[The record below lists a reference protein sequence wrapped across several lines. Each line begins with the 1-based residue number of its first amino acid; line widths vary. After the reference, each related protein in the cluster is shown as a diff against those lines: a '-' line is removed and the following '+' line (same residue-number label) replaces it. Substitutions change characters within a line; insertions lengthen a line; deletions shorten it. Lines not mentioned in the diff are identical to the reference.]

1 MDPQLEESLSPEKIA
16 VKNEDSRESSHIETQ
31 DEKLQ
36 NITDVQEETQKEKQQ
51 SDYSFGS
58 LRLSLPANTS
68 SETLQEVS
76 KGISEF
82 TDISFQFSLGE
93 TTLNCQ
99 SQKNSITS
107 NPCEE
112 TLIKTIGCESKSSE
126 NSLRFSL
133 GIEDNTLLR
142 TRDSFP
148 DESHINE
155 NNSEEEKIISEI
167 KEGEENGGK
176 CHQLPQEM
184 LTTLSTMPDED
195 LKISDNP
202 VEMQGNEMAVTITEE
217 MSASLNPN
225 QLKIKNVESGETSR
239 QLAQGVESDT
249 LNAEVKNDL
258 NNSSNETQTN
268 EAANGFDCAEI
279 GFQALIEK
287 DRANHCAK
295 EEFNL
300 VSENGLV
307 ESTIDNNLQ
316 LSEVVGLDQS
326 RANLATSETKPED
339 VLEPQPSDILDLDQS
354 MGDLTIGETKAED
367 ILEPQ
372 QIEVFD
378 LDQSMVDLTIGETKS
393 DGVVLEP
400 QRIEVFDLDQSM
412 GDLTIGET
420 KTEDVLE
427 PQRLEVLELEQS
439 MGTIGETKSE
449 VVLEGDS
456 TGRSPLK
463 NDLIVTEQEVQT
475 SNANSELPVDSLEH
489 SKSTSDFMKEVKIQE
504 LNESLHNSV
513 TAENK
518 DELPKDASNLTGV
531 SVDDSLHLS
540 LLEANTS
547 SKSIHLLEDNDI
559 QLHEPLCKKLK
570 LDDLET
576 FEDVDNL
583 ESEYNQE
590 SMDCSMRVYCEET
603 DEKVDMNESPK
614 LKIEESNE
622 KLVEPP
628 AEEKLNK
635 SGKLSVDGSS
645 DSSFRQNNHEKCALL
660 PQNINEQHTLIKS
673 DTNGSNVYSPTQKSK
688 FNDSNSQDLYQNK
701 ENLPPRETEAITN
714 KELMDES
721 LHHSILELSKN
732 EHKNI
737 EHSTEIIKSENA
749 DISLNLS
756 ILEKSTNKSFNHEVL
771 ESIMNKSM
779 INQQS
784 TEKDYKI
791 LEESSLCYSVLE
803 DIKNESMKV
812 GQSPEKTLEPEYSVE
827 TPLKAGKAETSMDG
841 FIKDKHL
848 AENKSELLEDSS
860 FHYSL
865 LESDKGF
872 VDTKK
877 AGELNVLP
885 KALEEIDRSVL
896 ETSLAESM
904 KVQQLAEKSEL
915 LDDSSLH
922 YSLLERNKDV
932 SMDAKK
938 ADELYVSQNI
948 LEETSF
954 NSPVLEINESM
965 KVEQLEEK
973 SEQLDE
979 SSLHHSASETNN
991 EDFEETEMV
1000 AELNTLQ
1007 QEMSFNYPALEI
1019 NESMKVQDLS
1029 KEKLEIFEPS
1039 IIGNEDTLENPLL
1052 ERTNVASLDVQ
1063 QLAESNSKPLED
1075 ISLPNSIEEKAN
1087 NGHMEVQQLTEKK
1100 SEHFPF
1106 EESSL
1111 HYSTLESAASSTK
1124 ENSKLLDGS
1133 SLHCSVL
1140 ERTKNESVNIEPVT
1154 DSEKIILDFSIVDR
1168 TKKEPVE
1175 VHHLT
1180 TKNIE
1185 LLFDESTLTE
1195 VEKLIEFQEQGVKDE
1210 MSLDLSVI
1218 DKTKSEP
1225 MDIQQTTEIN
1235 SEVFNESSLHYSV
1248 LENMKNKPTNI
1259 DSQDQNLEET
1269 PLDLSTMDKAKIE
1282 NMENIKSDRQ
1292 LLDESSLHYSMIEQS
1307 GEKKIEKKLLD
1318 ESLHCSVFERSQ
1330 NETNAELLT
1339 ESVPEKIE
1347 DTTLDFSIISM
1358 TKNEAIMYDYQPSST
1373 KKSIHSTLDESS
1385 LHYTVLER
1393 TKNESITELLA
1404 ELNEGQNIEETTL
1417 DLSVVDRTKH
1427 EPTDIQQTEKKS
1439 ETLDDSLHYSVLES
1453 TKNES
1458 MIIDHSN
1465 EFEKLNQSFE
1475 LNLEKSGV
1483 KKKKKVTSTPV
1494 KDYKLHKSKEEQNNQ
1509 LKSRNVLGINIT
1521 EMEPLFEVSNES
1533 NSANP
1538 AERCTTDSKPLTP
1551 SSEKSTCVM
1560 ETPAAKLKDKLKK
1573 TEELKKHLEQELL
1586 ELAEFTTYEL
1596 QCMKSEKMVMSEI
1609 EILQLKMNTLNDNYE
1624 RVVNENNKIKKECQY
1639 YKNKYTDEEV
1649 KRELNENRWIKREAE
1664 LKKSLD
1670 EAWNS
1675 LSIMKTAN
1683 SSEMKNRDDEVVNTN
1698 RTIHSLESEN
1708 EALRKM
1714 NKSFEEQIMKKD
1726 VDLKQLSDSLF
1737 SSNNLV
1743 SSKDLEIEKLRQ
1755 EISYYT
1761 QQKQELIT
1769 KDVTIKELSDSTL
1782 SLKLL
1787 VDAKEQEIDSLK
1799 KEILEVKEKATI
1811 SYDDIETLKE
1821 NFQIQLKNKDD
1832 ILTEINNSLSSANN
1846 EIQKLRND
1854 IDCLNSDYTEQLKQ
1868 KEAVFRELSTNKN
1881 FEIELLKKEI
1891 DAYNVHKVDN
1901 SQDLDRK
1908 DNVIKQ
1914 LTDSVTDLTEKL
1926 DCKNLEIQELL
1937 NNLDCHKEL
1946 IVIAEKDLSTLK
1958 KDYELR
1964 LDENSATIKE
1974 MSEILKQKD
1983 ADLEETVNTNRLEI
1997 QELQTSLE
2005 HHKEMLLNQEKEL
2018 STLKEDYELRLDE
2031 NNVALK
2037 EMTEI
2042 LKQKNTDIEETVN
2055 TKNLEIQELQTS
2067 LEHHR
2072 EMLLNQEKELST
2084 LKEDYELR
2092 LDENNVALKE
2102 MSEIL
2107 KQKDADFEE
2116 TVNTKNLEIQKL
2128 QTSLEHYKEM
2138 LLNQEKELS
2147 TLKEDSELR
2156 LDEKN
2161 LSLNEI
2167 TETLKQKD
2175 IEIEELQKVI
2185 SNYNSLDEMYKE
2197 QLNKKDVVC
2206 KDMTESISSLTSEIE
2221 NKELKIEELSNEILK
2236 LNEIYN
2242 AKVAEEL
2249 NNKHESLKVLSDSK
2263 KLLEEKNLD
2272 IEYLQQQVSAF
2283 KEQLLLS
2290 EKNNAELQDNFIGQL
2305 NKKDELLND
2314 LSESVA
2320 SAEKL
2325 VENKTMEIIELQKEI
2340 SVLKEDHLNRL
2351 NEKEKDL
2358 NNMKS
2363 LISSL
2368 SNQVENKGLEIEDLK
2383 EMITVLKEQLAQND
2397 KNLETLKLKFAQ
2409 MSESKDNTIEEL
2421 LSKLDSQNCL
2431 KCSTFRHPNIPN
2443 ISPQKNNWNN
2453 LTLCLSVSE
2462 SPLNSNFQS
2471 VGNKTLRCGLL
2482 EESMQMPN
2490 PVHDST
2496 ALDPFKS
2503 VVMNNSFSE
2512 STNKDN
2518 GTDSND
2524 SNYSTPLASRMND
2537 EEYGMSSV
2545 VDTNPIKKALFYQLT
2560 DDTNLI
2566 QYIKKIQLVLQQIEK
2581 NGPNVNQSSADMH
2594 EFVKDICDTYLIDE
2608 VNSYKEQLETS
2619 LAKLEQLMEL
2629 ESNCQKMYLTFNEN
2643 GFEIDS
2649 KSIADT
2655 VKNLINENHS
2665 LKQHLEIEKNLQ
2677 NQYVEISKK
2686 CTEVEQE
2693 LATFKEREA
2702 RLLADKASLDHCI
2715 RLISKLKDIVCP
2727 DSMQSN
2733 IFEANEALDHFE
2745 TVITDIA
2752 EIKQAL
2758 KENSVENLSS
2768 LMKEHNEKYAELK
2781 GSFSQ
2786 LEERYQNSQAQ
2797 VNQLKTVVESL
2808 KEIKKISKQV
2818 SMSTTD
2824 LKDWTVQKL
2833 EESNI
2838 ALASFKDLLKNKMD
2852 IQNEY
2857 NMTVSS
2863 YESLKKSLE
2872 ALESE
2877 LTVTK
2882 MENNMIK
2889 STLKEIVHNEE
2900 SIDVQLNLIKCNID
2914 EHNFGMKAALSI
2926 LNHDIP
2932 NMKPSAAWDFI
2943 TNKIQ
2948 SLQEQLLTKFSS
2960 DDLYNR
2966 VKQLENDLKD
2976 AESFKRNFANEL
2988 HGLQQ
2993 DSTSVFD
3000 LMKLPLM
3007 ELHRKMLM
3015 TIMEKE
3021 QHLIDDI
3028 KRQYEETISLGSEK
3042 INQLEEEEKRRSA
3055 WLNELEKD
3063 NDKLNS
3069 ECTKIKDENANLKVQ
3084 IQNKIETIQKMQKD
3098 HQEEIN
3104 KINNRYLFDETI
3116 EVNREKNPNCF
3127 CQQSP
3132 ALQERFNDLTFK
3144 IEEKTIA
3151 CEKYKKLAKELE
3163 NKITA
3168 MTEELTTK
3176 DSEIKSFNH
3185 RIELANE
3192 TCNKLNIQY
3201 QEVVDENKAA
3211 VIEITDLKNKLKNQ
3225 IEKYSVLE
3233 GIKKDLVEKDNTITD
3248 LLEKVSSLEKKLE
3261 SEKQDLIAEIESMKS
3276 QVNKSSE
3283 NNCSEQVKVLE
3294 KTIYD
3299 LDSRLVK
3306 QNKML
3311 EESESAYTNLESKYK
3326 HDTSL
3331 LHKFI
3336 EDLEVKHNKVE
3347 GLLSDIKTQ
3356 LERKETEIHDIFVKI
3371 KMLVDCNSIDE
3382 AISKIKTKFSL
3393 CKELSDQLEE
3403 EKETN
3408 KQLYH
3413 ENEILNS
3420 NNKHIKKQ
3428 LNEKVNELDHK
3439 NKKCLEDNNSLFEK
3453 VTLLESK
3460 NHSLE
3465 QKTAEK
3471 TSEYENVR
3479 QKLEKIIKLV
3489 EVNTF
3494 EEALT
3499 SIQTKISFCNDLKE
3513 KLADEKEANKQMDNE
3528 NEILY
3533 TDIKHLEKE
3542 LRDKMIE
3549 LEGNNAKFLESN
3561 KEMLEKLKELE
3572 NKNHSLELKITEK
3585 TAEYETIRKKLDNT
3599 CENVIRIVDGN
3610 TFEEALVNIKT
3621 KIILCN
3627 ELKEQLEEEK
3637 ERSKQLDNENEI
3649 LYTDIKHLEKNL
3661 KEKLIELHEVEQKLN
3676 VNTVHTEKINEL
3688 NRKIKE
3694 YEEKVVSLEN
3704 IVAAKKLRIESIEM
3718 KFQAEANE
3726 QLNLRKEIR
3735 ILEGKLKR
3743 NEEKLKAFGR
3753 EQEKLNSD
3761 HKFLEEENIK
3771 YEQRISKAVA
3781 DYKAITLEL
3790 KEERDKF
3797 EKENERRKHLEDELN
3812 KYKTGFANE
3821 RKACQNTIEKLEEE
3835 KKTLH
3840 NKLGELE
3847 SNEKKRPLKEL
3858 QQNDNLSEELKKEI
3872 QKIKTD
3878 LMIKTT
3884 HSTSLE
3890 AEVEKIK
3897 ASLHQK
3903 NSLIQS
3909 YKTRISEYMSKNK
3922 ILQSKVEEFEKRP
3935 PTPVMPDSYKSL
3947 SELESRVKEREKQIE
3962 KLEGE
3967 RTILKKLASR
3977 RLAKATEYEAI
3988 LKKLGYTPGQQEA
4001 SMSNSLPGCHSS
4013 SSSISSRH
4021 FYVNF
4026 DDLLKPRNK

>member
-1124 ENSKLLDGS
+1124 ENSQKLLDGS

-1483 KKKKKVTSTPV
+1483 KKKKK
-1494 KDYKLHKSKEEQNNQ
+1494 
-1509 LKSRNVLGINIT
+1509 
-1521 EMEPLFEVSNES
+1521 
-1533 NSANP
+1533 
-1538 AERCTTDSKPLTP
+1538 
-1551 SSEKSTCVM
+1551 
-1560 ETPAAKLKDKLKK
+1560 
-1573 TEELKKHLEQELL
+1573 
-1586 ELAEFTTYEL
+1586 
-1596 QCMKSEKMVMSEI
+1596 
-1609 EILQLKMNTLNDNYE
+1609 
-1624 RVVNENNKIKKECQY
+1624 
-1639 YKNKYTDEEV
+1639 
-1649 KRELNENRWIKREAE
+1649 
-1664 LKKSLD
+1664 